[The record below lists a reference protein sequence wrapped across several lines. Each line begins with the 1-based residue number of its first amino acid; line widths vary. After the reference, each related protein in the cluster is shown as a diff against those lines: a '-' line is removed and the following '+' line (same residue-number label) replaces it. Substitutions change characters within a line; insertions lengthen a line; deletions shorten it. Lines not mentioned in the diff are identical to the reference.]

1 MRETNTN
8 VTVSLVS
15 KTILSLNGSLEE
27 LVRARALIF
36 VVMIYYSEKIQ
47 TKISKNEKV
56 HGETSGRNQ
65 V

>member
-27 LVRARALIF
+27 LVRARAIIS

-56 HGETSGRNQ
+56 HGETSGRKQ